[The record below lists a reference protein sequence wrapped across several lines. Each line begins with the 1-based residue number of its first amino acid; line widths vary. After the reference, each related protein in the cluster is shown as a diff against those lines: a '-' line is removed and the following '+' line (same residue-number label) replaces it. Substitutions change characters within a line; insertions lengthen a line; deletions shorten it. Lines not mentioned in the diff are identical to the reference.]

1 MKAARYWVMILIV
14 FVPAA
19 AWAQLSLPG
28 VGPGLG
34 LPDRTVGE
42 ASSKIIDP
50 ITGSLEADL
59 LDRLSRSELT
69 ALLDRLRMDRTSRF
83 LRDNRAH
90 VERDENGDPAV
101 RGILVATDIS
111 EASVSK
117 AVASGFTVFERGR
130 IDGLDLNFVKF
141 STRKGESLKSE
152 QKKLQ
157 KIAREAEISG
167 DNIYFTS
174 ATPSSCGGCGALP
187 AALLAG
193 GAAKTATIGLIDGG
207 VARHGLI
214 KIPVEQ
220 RGFAKGAP
228 LASAHGTA
236 IASLI
241 SMSRKDSGTGLLAAD
256 IYGSDPAGGNAT
268 AIARALGWMATRKIP
283 VVTISLV
290 GPDNGLL
297 RRAIR
302 SAQGKGMLIVAA
314 VGNDGPAAPPRFP
327 AAYKGVLGVTGV
339 DRRHKALPEAGIAT
353 PVDFAAPG
361 ADIMGASPDGKTV
374 PLRGTSYAAPLVAA
388 RLAAHYPAPDI
399 AAIEKAVSALIG
411 EAGILAKRAR
421 TRSMAMVWSA
431 KIAPTDKY
439 SDFLRGTD

>member
-1 MKAARYWVMILIV
+1 MKLTRNWWIIVIL
-14 FVPAA
+14 FMPAT

-28 VGPGLG
+28 VGPSLAF
-34 LPDRTVGE
+34 PDRTISDA
-42 ASSKIIDP
+42 ASTMVDP
-50 ITGSLEADL
+50 VTGAVEGHL
-59 LDRLSRSELT
+59 LDRLSKSELNN
-69 ALLDRLRMDRTSRF
+69 LLNRLRIDRINRF
-83 LRDNRAH
+83 LRENRAH
-90 VERDENGDPAV
+90 VERDRNGDPAV

-111 EASVSK
+111 ETSISK
-117 AVASGFTVFERGR
+117 AVENGFTVVERGR
-130 IDGLDLNFVKF
+130 IDGLDLAFVKF
-141 STRKGESLKSE
+141 STRKSESLKSE

-157 KIAREAEISG
+157 KIAREADISG

-174 ATPSSCGGCGALP
+174 ATAPSRTAGVLP

-193 GAAKTATIGLIDGG
+193 GAAKGATIGLIDGG
-207 VARHGLI
+207 VARHSMI

-228 LASAHGTA
+228 VSSSHGTA

-241 SMSRKDSGTGLLAAD
+241 SMSQKNSRSGLLSAD

-268 AIARALGWMATRKIP
+268 AIARALGWMASRKIS

-297 RRAIR
+297 HRAIR

-339 DRRHKALPEAGIAT
+339 DRQHRALPEAGIAT

-361 ADIMGASPDGKTV
+361 ADIKGAFPGGKTV
-374 PLRGTSYAAPLVAA
+374 SLRGTSFAAPMVAA
-388 RLAAHYPAPDI
+388 RLAAHYPSPNI
-399 AAIEKAVSALIG
+399 ALIENALIALIG
-411 EAGILAKRAR
+411 EARDLGKKGA
-421 TRSMAMVWSA
+421 
-431 KIAPTDKY
+431 DKVY
-439 SDFLRGTD
+439 GHGLICENCAVR

>member
-1 MKAARYWVMILIV
+1 MKSLRNWWIIVILLM
-14 FVPAA
+14 PAA

-28 VGPGLG
+28 VGPGLAF
-34 LPDRTVGE
+34 PDRAIGDAINPVV
-42 ASSKIIDP
+42 DP
-50 ITGSLEADL
+50 VTDIVDGDR
-59 LDRLSRSELT
+59 LDRLGTSELNR
-69 ALLDRLRMDRTSRF
+69 LLNRLRIDRINRF
-83 LRDNRAH
+83 LSENRAD
-90 VERDENGDPAV
+90 VERDRNGDPAV

-111 EASVSK
+111 ETSISK
-117 AVASGFTVFERGR
+117 AVENGFTVVERGQ
-130 IDGLDLNFVKF
+130 IDGLDLAFIKF

-174 ATPSSCGGCGALP
+174 TTAASRGSGVLP

-193 GAAKTATIGLIDGG
+193 GAATGATIGLIDGG
-207 VARHGLI
+207 VARHSLI

-228 LASAHGTA
+228 MASAHGTA

-241 SMSRKDSGTGLLAAD
+241 SMSQKNSGTGLLSAD

-268 AIARALGWMATRKIP
+268 AIARALGWMATRTIP

-302 SAQGKGMLIVAA
+302 SAQAKGMLIVAA

-339 DRRHKALPEAGIAT
+339 DHQHRALPEAGIAT

-361 ADIMGASPDGKTV
+361 ADIKGASPDGKTV
-374 PLRGTSYAAPLVAA
+374 PLRGTSFAAPMVAA
-388 RLAAHYPAPDI
+388 RLAAHYPSPNI
-399 AAIEKAVSALIG
+399 ARIEAAVNALIG
-411 EAGILAKRAR
+411 EARDLGKKGA
-421 TRSMAMVWSA
+421 
-431 KIAPTDKY
+431 DKVY
-439 SDFLRGTD
+439 GNGLICENCAIR